1 MMFKAL
7 IAAFIALILAGCV
20 SAPPSCDGSNRRPVN
35 VPPQAGVVHQSCGSN
50 AAA

>member
-1 MMFKAL
+1 MLFKAL
-7 IAAFIALILAGCV
+7 IAASIALVLAGCV

-35 VPPQAGVVHQSCGSN
+35 VPPQVGVVHQSCGH